1 MRAFDT
7 SLFTGQ
13 IGADDHLVSSEKT
26 VDRIIDFLHTRRN
39 DKPFFIYMAPPVPH
53 DPRICPKGF
62 MDLYDPARMPT
73 PVSFLPFHPFD
84 NGEMTVRDELLAP
97 HPRTEAV
104 IRRHLADAYAC
115 ITCLDHH
122 IGRLLDVLKGM
133 GELENTIVIF
143 AADNGLSLGDHG
155 LMGKQNLY
163 EFGGMH
169 VPLVMSGP
177 GIPQGKSAAFVYLMD
192 LFPTVCELTATP
204 IPPLVEAR
212 SLAPILRGQASKI
225 RDTAFT
231 AYKDVQRAIR
241 DERWKLIRYPQ
252 INRTQLF
259 DLKADPHELNDLS
272 SDPKHSDMVKEML
285 ALLAKAQKEYG
296 DTCPLSVVSPRD
308 GRWSPDRRQE
318 KPTRLP
324 KTGTY

>member
-1 MRAFDT
+1 
-7 SLFTGQ
+7 
-13 IGADDHLVSSEKT
+13 
-26 VDRIIDFLHTRRN
+26 
-39 DKPFFIYMAPPVPH
+39 
-53 DPRICPKGF
+53 
-62 MDLYDPARMPT
+62 
-73 PVSFLPFHPFD
+73 LPFHPFD

-155 LMGKQNLY
+155 LMEKQNLY